1 MSDSIDLSELQS
13 LSFRPDWVDKSKP
26 ADAAPASDVVW
37 NFADKGG
44 GGRGAGR
51 GDRGDRQDRGDRGD
65 RRGGGG
71 GPGGGGGRNFDN
83 RGGQGRGPGGGG
95 GAGGAPGQRRE
106 GGNRPPGGGG
116 GGGGGGG
123 FSGPKPGGQANRP
136 FADRGPRPAGDRPQG
151 DRPQGDRPPRRDGGA
166 PDSRGPRPDRPD
178 RRDGGGNRGPRRD
191 GGGGQDRRDRR
202 PDYQE
207 EERPRLAQGWW
218 ARILPEPRAVEALAK
233 QIKASGRAYSVFDV
247 AKLFLSA
254 RDRYLVHFFYKDPTP
269 SARANPANAANAAET
284 VAAVPPAVPELI
296 QCTLDNSL
304 WLTKEEALRH
314 IRQGAAMS
322 ELYTEETVAIDPPK
336 GNFTAIAVCGFSGTL
351 LGPPNHHSFPVNVA
365 RLHREQFSNLALDY
379 YKSRVRVEKGEEIV
393 AKWLEQQSTERQYV
407 CTKVA
412 EGEEA
417 PRFKTVAERDAHFLK
432 NFADDSL
439 KTVREITVMGN
450 IPGKL
455 LSPGLLSLL
464 RVELDSQIRFPM
476 NLVQELCRELENH
489 GLRFFKRDKKTT
501 FVCRSR
507 PQFIGD
513 NVPLS
518 DRVRSIIEMVRA
530 NSGIGYGKI
539 VGVLAPPAP
548 EPEPVPVAEGETPA
562 PPVPVLSTGEL
573 AIMQDIKWLVQEGFL
588 TEFANGELHIL
599 GREHR
604 ERKPG
609 AEGKP
614 SAEKSPEPSTE
625 AEAETPA
632 TSESPVVEQSAE
644 ALEAA
649 EVVETVESAEA
660 TVEAEAEVAS
670 VETAPELG
678 NEPVAEPAAEAPIS
692 VEPTSEVPVATPSEP
707 SAEEAIAE
715 PAAVASSESP
725 AVAPSESP

>member
-1 MSDSIDLSELQS
+1 M
-13 LSFRPDWVDKSKP
+13 
-26 ADAAPASDVVW
+26 
-37 NFADKGG
+37 N
-44 GGRGAGR
+44 
-51 GDRGDRQDRGDRGD
+51 
-65 RRGGGG
+65 
-71 GPGGGGGRNFDN
+71 
-83 RGGQGRGPGGGG
+83 
-95 GAGGAPGQRRE
+95 
-106 GGNRPPGGGG
+106 
-116 GGGGGGG
+116 
-123 FSGPKPGGQANRP
+123 
-136 FADRGPRPAGDRPQG
+136 
-151 DRPQGDRPPRRDGGA
+151 
-166 PDSRGPRPDRPD
+166 
-178 RRDGGGNRGPRRD
+178 
-191 GGGGQDRRDRR
+191 
-202 PDYQE
+202 
-207 EERPRLAQGWW
+207 
-218 ARILPEPRAVEALAK
+218 
-233 QIKASGRAYSVFDV
+233 
-247 AKLFLSA
+247 
-254 RDRYLVHFFYKDPTP
+254 
-269 SARANPANAANAAET
+269 
-284 VAAVPPAVPELI
+284 
-296 QCTLDNSL
+296 
-304 WLTKEEALRH
+304 
-314 IRQGAAMS
+314 

-336 GNFTAIAVCGFSGTL
+336 GNFTAIAVCGFSGAL

-365 RLHREQFSNLALDY
+365 RLHREEFYNLALDF

-417 PRFKTVAERDAHFLK
+417 PRFKTIAERDAHFLK

-439 KTVREITVMGN
+439 KTVREITVAGN

-464 RVELDSQIRFPM
+464 RVELDSQNRFPM

-562 PPVPVLSTGEL
+562 PVAPVLSTGEL

-604 ERKPG
+604 ERKPA
-609 AEGKP
+609 AEGKASGEK
-614 SAEKSPEPSTE
+614 SAEPTPETSDAPVAETSPAPAAEPAIE
-625 AEAETPA
+625 AEAPA
-632 TSESPVVEQSAE
+632 P
-644 ALEAA
+644 
-649 EVVETVESAEA
+649 VETV
-660 TVEAEAEVAS
+660 
-670 VETAPELG
+670 
-678 NEPVAEPAAEAPIS
+678 AEPTAEIIPEIPDAPAPAVDAVDVVDVVDVA
-692 VEPTSEVPVATPSEP
+692 VEPTAEAVSETSGSAAETPP
-707 SAEEAIAE
+707 AE
-715 PAAVASSESP
+715 S
-725 AVAPSESP
+725 